1 MPPPPLQCRD
11 LRRDIHG
18 AVAWLVALVVAA
30 AVPSLSWAQSPCTVV
45 HVRGMAWTEA
55 PSAPASSG
63 ARPGVKSTGVGSTGE
78 GSADDAGSTS
88 EAGSTSRVALAPGGS
103 LALADTVRFGSS
115 AARVLAFCP
124 SAGRVVLQP
133 QPDSTASLDQGAA
146 PAVWVAVLRT
156 AVTEPMGSQELSTRG
171 ALGPDT
177 LRTLLDVRRHFGAA
191 SYLVLGPH
199 AVPVAGPLRRAL
211 DEGGAFVLSA
221 ATERTPAGE
230 KTSAGDAP
238 PENPSSVA
246 LRVENGHVLVAPSEL
261 ARIAAASADALSP
274 AAHLHWE
281 DGATQRFVAALHPM
295 MPPPAQVQTEVQ
307 TLMRALL
314 EQDATTVE
322 VREEVYAFLGQ
333 AYGIAYRPHVRAWLA
348 ERFATFFP

>member
-1 MPPPPLQCRD
+1 MLTLPLQRRD

-18 AVAWLVALVVAA
+18 AVALLVALVVAA

-55 PSAPASSG
+55 PLAPASG
-63 ARPGVKSTGVGSTGE
+63 ALPGVESTGE
-78 GSADDAGSTS
+78 GVGDD
-88 EAGSTSRVALAPGGS
+88 AGSTSRVALAPGGS

-115 AARVLAFCP
+115 AARVLALCP

-133 QPDSTASLDQGAA
+133 QPDSTASLDQHDA
-146 PAVWVAVLRT
+146 PAAWLAVLRT
-156 AVTEPMGSQELSTRG
+156 AVTEPMGTQELSTRG
-171 ALGPDT
+171 SLGPDT
-177 LRTLLDVRRHFGAA
+177 LRTLLDARRHFGAM

-230 KTSAGDAP
+230 KTSAGDALAGDALAGDAP

-246 LRVENGHVLVAPSEL
+246 LRVENGHVLVAPNDL
-261 ARIAAASADALSP
+261 ARIAAASADAPVP
-274 AAHLHWE
+274 AARLHWE
-281 DGATQRFVAALHPM
+281 DGATQRFVATLHPV
-295 MPPPAQVQTEVQ
+295 MPPPAQVQTEVE

-314 EQDATTVE
+314 EQDATAGE

-333 AYGIAYRPHVRAWLA
+333 AYGTAYRPHVRAWLA
-348 ERFATFFP
+348 ERFATFSP